1 MGRSS
6 ANQVLL
12 MVPQLQ
18 TGSLHFPVWTWPL
31 VRGNQDSITMRV
43 PCIQERP
50 LIADPDTGVHQLP
63 GVHGH
68 VCRTELGVGR
78 LGVGRS
84 WRVQGSSCGVEDL
97 AREGITQGCPR
108 A

>member
-12 MVPQLQ
+12 MAPQLQ
-18 TGSLHFPVWTWPL
+18 TGRLHFPVWTWHL
-31 VRGNQDSITMRV
+31 VRGNQDSVTIRV
-43 PCIQERP
+43 PGVQERP

-63 GVHGH
+63 GVHGRM
-68 VCRTELGVGR
+68 CRTELGVGR
-78 LGVGRS
+78 LGVGRP
-84 WRVQGSSCGVEDL
+84 WRIQDSSRGVEGL